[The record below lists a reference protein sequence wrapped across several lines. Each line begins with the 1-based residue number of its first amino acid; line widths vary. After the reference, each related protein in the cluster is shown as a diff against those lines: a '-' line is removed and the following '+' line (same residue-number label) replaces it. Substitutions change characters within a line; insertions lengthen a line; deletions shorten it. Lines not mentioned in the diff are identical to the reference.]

1 MRSRANSFNKTP
13 FPSRRLTAMSTIS
26 RIQYVIY
33 SPKYTTTCND
43 KYTFEM
49 NSHWMLVL
57 FISSLGIKCSPDCNS
72 NIISMSTNL
81 NTEIRKAFS
90 GWPLVLN
97 CQSNGANQD
106 KESICWWFQQN
117 NHTYLIPSNNAT
129 LAIIEKANL
138 TLLTVSPEISG
149 YHFIC
154 GYQERA
160 LRRFEIKVMLCND
173 DDPCNGRGNC
183 LTYQND
189 KIAPVVYCK
198 CKDKYFGTFC
208 TEHIPIESFVK
219 MTIGTTTLLPATSRF
234 IFHSQ
239 KMNDQTDARLTQ
251 HAQMHTSSSTYNT
264 DSVMLMTTIILIT
277 LTMMHHS

>member
-1 MRSRANSFNKTP
+1 
-13 FPSRRLTAMSTIS
+13 
-26 RIQYVIY
+26 
-33 SPKYTTTCND
+33 
-43 KYTFEM
+43 
-49 NSHWMLVL
+49 
-57 FISSLGIKCSPDCNS
+57 
-72 NIISMSTNL
+72 MSTNL

-106 KESICWWFQQN
+106 KESVCWWFQQN
-117 NHTYLIPSNNAT
+117 NQTYLIPSNNAT

-189 KIAPVVYCK
+189 KIAPIVYCK

-208 TEHIPIESFVK
+208 TEHIPIQSFVK
-219 MTIGTTTLLPATSRF
+219 MTIINLQKAVNSILYEFRCNRAFVPNEDIKTQGSFLPLFCQLDANNR
-234 IFHSQ
+234 IIQQ
-239 KMNDQTDARLTQ
+239 KRV
-251 HAQMHTSSSTYNT
+251 TSSEVTY
-264 DSVMLMTTIILIT
+264 DKADRIT
-277 LTMMHHS
+277 A

>member
-13 FPSRRLTAMSTIS
+13 FASRRLTAMSTIS

-33 SPKYTTTCND
+33 SPKYGTTCND

-49 NSHWMLVL
+49 NSHWVLVL
-57 FISSLGIKCSPDCNS
+57 FIFSLGIKCSPDCNS
-72 NIISMSTNL
+72 NMISMSTNL
-81 NTEIRKAFS
+81 NTEIRKVFS

-97 CQSNGANQD
+97 CQSNDANQD
-106 KESICWWFQQN
+106 KESVCWWFQQN
-117 NHTYLIPSNNAT
+117 NQTYLIPSNNAT

-189 KIAPVVYCK
+189 KIAPIVYCK

-208 TEHIPIESFVK
+208 TEHIPIGSFVK
-219 MTIGTTTLLPATSRF
+219 MTIEYFLHPICSLLNRNNSIEIEMDLHKLNIYHLLNNPL
-234 IFHSQ
+234 
-239 KMNDQTDARLTQ
+239 K
-251 HAQMHTSSSTYNT
+251 YN
-264 DSVMLMTTIILIT
+264 
-277 LTMMHHS
+277 

>member
-1 MRSRANSFNKTP
+1 MAPLATTFNNNHE
-13 FPSRRLTAMSTIS
+13 I
-26 RIQYVIY
+26 YV
-33 SPKYTTTCND
+33 
-43 KYTFEM
+43 EM
-49 NSHWMLVL
+49 NSQWMLVL
-57 FISSLGIKCSPDCNS
+57 FIFSLGIKCSPDCNS

-97 CQSNGANQD
+97 CPSNGANQD
-106 KESICWWFQQN
+106 KESVCWWFQQN
-117 NHTYLIPSNNAT
+117 NQTYLIPSNNAT
-129 LAIIEKANL
+129 LAIIEKTNL

-189 KIAPVVYCK
+189 KIAPIVYCK

-208 TEHIPIESFVK
+208 TEHIPIQSFVK
-219 MTIGTTTLLPATSRF
+219 MTIRTTTLLLATSRF

-239 KMNDQTDARLTQ
+239 KMNDQTDAHTEIETDLHKLNIYHLFIKQSTQ
-251 HAQMHTSSSTYNT
+251 SSSTYNT
-264 DSVMLMTTIILIT
+264 DSVMLMTMMILIM
-277 LTMMHHS
+277 LTMMYHS

>member
-1 MRSRANSFNKTP
+1 
-13 FPSRRLTAMSTIS
+13 
-26 RIQYVIY
+26 
-33 SPKYTTTCND
+33 
-43 KYTFEM
+43 
-49 NSHWMLVL
+49 
-57 FISSLGIKCSPDCNS
+57 
-72 NIISMSTNL
+72 MSTNL

-106 KESICWWFQQN
+106 KESVCWWFQQN
-117 NHTYLIPSNNAT
+117 NQTYLIPSNNAT

-189 KIAPVVYCK
+189 KIAPIVYCK

-208 TEHIPIESFVK
+208 TEHIPIQSFVK
-219 MTIGTTTLLPATSRF
+219 MTIVGCLIATFLLATAAYAFLTTVSKHML
-234 IFHSQ
+234 Q
-239 KMNDQTDARLTQ
+239 KKLKKR
-251 HAQMHTSSSTYNT
+251 
-264 DSVMLMTTIILIT
+264 I
-277 LTMMHHS
+277 

>member
-1 MRSRANSFNKTP
+1 MAPLATAFNNNHE
-13 FPSRRLTAMSTIS
+13 I
-26 RIQYVIY
+26 YV
-33 SPKYTTTCND
+33 
-43 KYTFEM
+43 EM
-49 NSHWMLVL
+49 NSQWMLVL
-57 FISSLGIKCSPDCNS
+57 FIFSLGIKCSPDCNS

-97 CQSNGANQD
+97 CQINGANQD
-106 KESICWWFQQN
+106 KESVCWWFQQN
-117 NHTYLIPSNNAT
+117 NQTYLIPSNNAT

-189 KIAPVVYCK
+189 KIAPIVYCK

-208 TEHIPIESFVK
+208 TEHIPIQSFVK
-219 MTIGTTTLLPATSRF
+219 MTIVGCLIATFLLATAAYALLRTRSK
-234 IFHSQ
+234 HMLQ
-239 KMNDQTDARLTQ
+239 KKSKKRIKK
-251 HAQMHTSSSTYNT
+251 SSKRRKYPSK
-264 DSVMLMTTIILIT
+264 
-277 LTMMHHS
+277 